1 MVRKGSSS
9 KPKNSNTG
17 STPRRAPAAEAAAAT
32 AAAITAAAAAAV
44 NVDAAGVV
52 GNPLEPGPVQVL
64 KRREELG
71 TVELYDTYPLQSET
85 DPLIGGTVE
94 LEESDKLS
102 DVSILTNPPSEAGEL
117 ADCYIVDP
125 PQTLPEE
132 IFDIS
137 ELLETPE
144 PLVTPDRYVLPY
156 MKVVDWAVADAE
168 EEEGEEEKKVV
179 TNPFDTGLDQLSKR
193 ENLIS
198 HLRKVNKNDSR
209 AVARDLANIDRLV
222 NEAEAGNKVNK
233 RAPKKKRKDENA
245 LEEDEKTCKDTPKKK
260 KQKKATTKDAVKTA
274 PPPVLGAAPSSTP
287 PLPSTSPPPV
297 DPPREQERCVSPLI
311 GLTHGCWPRERR
323 NDPNPLP
330 ARVFYC
336 KSTKAVVVQV
346 FGPPVPVGVSE
357 QSLLKLPHELKN
369 LFLLKLYAVQT
380 L

>member
-32 AAAITAAAAAAV
+32 AAAVTAAAAAAAV

-102 DVSILTNPPSEAGEL
+102 DVSILTKPPSEAGEL

-156 MKVVDWAVADAE
+156 MKVVDQAVAAAE
-168 EEEGEEEKKVV
+168 EDEDKEEKVV
-179 TNPFDTGLDQLSKR
+179 TNPFDTGLDQLSKE

-209 AVARDLANIDRLV
+209 AVARDLANIDRF
-222 NEAEAGNKVNK
+222 VNK
-233 RAPKKKRKDENA
+233 RRPATKSTREPPRKRG
-245 LEEDEKTCKDTPKKK
+245 KTKTPWRRMRRP
-260 KQKKATTKDAVKTA
+260 VKT
-274 PPPVLGAAPSSTP
+274 
-287 PLPSTSPPPV
+287 
-297 DPPREQERCVSPLI
+297 PPRRRSRRKQPPRTRSRLHLCLFSGPLH
-311 GLTHGCWPRERR
+311 LALH
-323 NDPNPLP
+323 
-330 ARVFYC
+330 
-336 KSTKAVVVQV
+336 
-346 FGPPVPVGVSE
+346 
-357 QSLLKLPHELKN
+357 
-369 LFLLKLYAVQT
+369 LFLQLVLPQST
-380 L
+380 LLGSRRGACHP

>member
-32 AAAITAAAAAAV
+32 AAATV

-52 GNPLEPGPVQVL
+52 GNALEPGPVQVL
-64 KRREELG
+64 KQREELS

-102 DVSILTNPPSEAGEL
+102 DISILTNPPSEVGEL

-156 MKVVDWAVADAE
+156 MKVVDRAVADAE
-168 EEEGEEEKKVV
+168 EEGEE
-179 TNPFDTGLDQLSKR
+179 DTGLDQLSKR
-193 ENLIS
+193 ENLID
-198 HLRKVNKNDSR
+198 HLRKLRKNDSV

-222 NEAEAGNKVNK
+222 NKAEADNKVNK

-245 LEEDEKTCKDTPKKK
+245 LEEDEKACKDNPMKK

-346 FGPPVPVGVSE
+346 FGPPVPVRVS
-357 QSLLKLPHELKN
+357 QQV
-369 LFLLKLYAVQT
+369 Y
-380 L
+380 

>member
-1 MVRKGSSS
+1 MVRKVSSS

-32 AAAITAAAAAAV
+32 AAAITAAAAAAAAAAV

-156 MKVVDWAVADAE
+156 MKVVDRAVADAE

-287 PLPSTSPPPV
+287 PLP
-297 DPPREQERCVSPLI
+297 
-311 GLTHGCWPRERR
+311 
-323 NDPNPLP
+323 
-330 ARVFYC
+330 
-336 KSTKAVVVQV
+336 
-346 FGPPVPVGVSE
+346 
-357 QSLLKLPHELKN
+357 
-369 LFLLKLYAVQT
+369 
-380 L
+380 

>member
-32 AAAITAAAAAAV
+32 AAAVTAAAAAAAV
-44 NVDAAGVV
+44 NVDAVGVV

-102 DVSILTNPPSEAGEL
+102 DVSILTKPPSEAGEL
-117 ADCYIVDP
+117 ADCYIVEP

-144 PLVTPDRYVLPY
+144 PLVTPDHYVLPY
-156 MKVVDWAVADAE
+156 MKVVDRAVADAE
-168 EEEGEEEKKVV
+168 EDEEEKVV
-179 TNPFDTGLDQLSKR
+179 TNPFDTGLDQLSKE

-209 AVARDLANIDRLV
+209 AVARDLANIDRFV

-245 LEEDEKTCKDTPKKK
+245 LDEDEKTCKDTP
-260 KQKKATTKDAVKTA
+260 
-274 PPPVLGAAPSSTP
+274 
-287 PLPSTSPPPV
+287 
-297 DPPREQERCVSPLI
+297 
-311 GLTHGCWPRERR
+311 
-323 NDPNPLP
+323 N
-330 ARVFYC
+330 
-336 KSTKAVVVQV
+336 
-346 FGPPVPVGVSE
+346 
-357 QSLLKLPHELKN
+357 
-369 LFLLKLYAVQT
+369 
-380 L
+380 

>member
-17 STPRRAPAAEAAAAT
+17 STPRRAPVAEAAAAT
-32 AAAITAAAAAAV
+32 ATAVTAAAATTV

-52 GNPLEPGPVQVL
+52 GNALEPGPVQVL
-64 KRREELG
+64 KQREELC

-102 DVSILTNPPSEAGEL
+102 DVSILTKPPSEAGEL

-125 PQTLPEE
+125 PQTLLEE

-144 PLVTPDRYVLPY
+144 PLVTPDRDVQPYV
-156 MKVVDWAVADAE
+156 KVVDPAVADA
-168 EEEGEEEKKVV
+168 
-179 TNPFDTGLDQLSKR
+179 
-193 ENLIS
+193 
-198 HLRKVNKNDSR
+198 
-209 AVARDLANIDRLV
+209 DLANIDPIV
-222 NEAEAGNKVNK
+222 KKVEADSKVNK

-245 LEEDEKTCKDTPKKK
+245 LEEDEKACKDAPKKK

-287 PLPSTSPPPV
+287 PLPSTSSPPV

-346 FGPPVPVGVSE
+346 FGPPVPVGVS
-357 QSLLKLPHELKN
+357 QQV
-369 LFLLKLYAVQT
+369 Y
-380 L
+380 

>member
-1 MVRKGSSS
+1 M
-9 KPKNSNTG
+9 
-17 STPRRAPAAEAAAAT
+17 
-32 AAAITAAAAAAV
+32 
-44 NVDAAGVV
+44 
-52 GNPLEPGPVQVL
+52 
-64 KRREELG
+64 
-71 TVELYDTYPLQSET
+71 ELYDTYPLQSET

-102 DVSILTNPPSEAGEL
+102 DVSIL
-117 ADCYIVDP
+117 

-156 MKVVDWAVADAE
+156 MKVVDRAVADAE
-168 EEEGEEEKKVV
+168 KEGEEEKKVV

-193 ENLIS
+193 ENLID
-198 HLRKVNKNDSR
+198 HLRKVRKNDSG

-222 NEAEAGNKVNK
+222 KKAEADNKVNK

-245 LEEDEKTCKDTPKKK
+245 LEEDEKACKDSPKKK

-274 PPPVLGAAPSSTP
+274 PPPVLGTAPSSTP

-311 GLTHGCWPRERR
+311 GLTHGCWPRE
-323 NDPNPLP
+323 
-330 ARVFYC
+330 
-336 KSTKAVVVQV
+336 
-346 FGPPVPVGVSE
+346 
-357 QSLLKLPHELKN
+357 
-369 LFLLKLYAVQT
+369 
-380 L
+380 

>member
-32 AAAITAAAAAAV
+32 AAAITAAAAAAAAV
-44 NVDAAGVV
+44 NVDAVGVV

-64 KRREELG
+64 KRREELS

-102 DVSILTNPPSEAGEL
+102 DVSILTNPPSEVGEL

-144 PLVTPDRYVLPY
+144 PLVTPDRDVLPY
-156 MKVVDWAVADAE
+156 MKVVDRAVADAE

-179 TNPFDTGLDQLSKR
+179 T
-193 ENLIS
+193 
-198 HLRKVNKNDSR
+198 
-209 AVARDLANIDRLV
+209 NIDRLV

-233 RAPKKKRKDENA
+233 RAPKKKRKDEKA

-274 PPPVLGAAPSSTP
+274 PLPPVLGAAPSSTP

-357 QSLLKLPHELKN
+357 QV
-369 LFLLKLYAVQT
+369 Y
-380 L
+380 

>member
-1 MVRKGSSS
+1 MVNSLIMVRKGSSS

-32 AAAITAAAAAAV
+32 AAAVTAAAAAAAAV

-64 KRREELG
+64 KQREELS

-102 DVSILTNPPSEAGEL
+102 DVSILTKPPSEAGEL

-137 ELLETPE
+137 DLLETPE
-144 PLVTPDRYVLPY
+144 PLVTPEPYVPPY
-156 MKVVDWAVADAE
+156 VKVVDRAVADA
-168 EEEGEEEKKVV
+168 EEEGEEEKKVA
-179 TNPFDTGLDQLSKR
+179 NIYRF
-193 ENLIS
+193 
-198 HLRKVNKNDSR
+198 VNK
-209 AVARDLANIDRLV
+209 
-222 NEAEAGNKVNK
+222 AEADNKVNK
-233 RAPKKKRKDENA
+233 RAAKKKRKDENA
-245 LEEDEKTCKDTPKKK
+245 LEEDEKACKDTPKKK
-260 KQKKATTKDAVKTA
+260 KQKKATPKDAVKTA

-297 DPPREQERCVSPLI
+297 DPPREQERCTIPCR
-311 GLTHGCWPRERR
+311 G
-323 NDPNPLP
+323 
-330 ARVFYC
+330 
-336 KSTKAVVVQV
+336 KST
-346 FGPPVPVGVSE
+346 
-357 QSLLKLPHELKN
+357 SLLKLPHELKN
-369 LFLLKLYAVQT
+369 LFC
-380 L
+380 